1 MDKNAK
7 IDGWV
12 EKMKDRNEKKASGLK
27 RRKRRKINSAH
38 SLESNKGFA
47 DGIFYRIF

>member
-12 EKMKDRNEKKASGLK
+12 EKMKDRNEKKSK
-27 RRKRRKINSAH
+27 RSQETEKKK
-38 SLESNKGFA
+38 NK
-47 DGIFYRIF
+47 